1 MQYRGYLIDL
11 DGTMY
16 RGNSPIEGAK
26 EFIQLLQQREIPHMF
41 ITNNAS
47 NTPKATV
54 EKLSGFG
61 IQTTESHILTSAIAA
76 ANHVKKEHPGANVYM
91 IGEEGL
97 QEAIKQIGLMITSQ
111 SVDYVMVGL
120 DRQLT
125 YDKLAQASLHLQ
137 EGARFIST
145 NIDAAVPT
153 DVGFV
158 PGNGA
163 ITKAITFATGVEPVF
178 IGKPKSI
185 MLDQAIDQMGLNRD
199 HVIMVGDNYN
209 TDIMAGM
216 NANIDTLMV
225 LTGVSMRS
233 DIQGRKQPTYI
244 EENLLT
250 WMDRI
255 TSSNV

>member
-1 MQYRGYLIDL
+1 LQYKGYLIDL

-47 NTPKATV
+47 NTPKAAV
-54 EKLSGFG
+54 EKLSSFG
-61 IQTTESHILTSAIAA
+61 IQTTESHVLTSAIAA
-76 ANHVKKEHPGANVYM
+76 ANHVKNEHPGANVYM
-91 IGEEGL
+91 IGGEGL
-97 QEAIKQIGLMITSQ
+97 QEAVEESGLTITSQ

-125 YDKLAQASLHLQ
+125 YDKLAQASLLLQ
-137 EGARFIST
+137 EGANFIST

-163 ITKAITFATGVEPVF
+163 LTKAITFSTGVEPIF
-178 IGKPKSI
+178 IGKPKRI
-185 MLDQAIDQMGLNRD
+185 MLDQAMDQMELDRND
-199 HVIMVGDNYN
+199 VIMVGDNYD

-225 LTGVSMRS
+225 LTGVSTES
-233 DIQGRKQPTYI
+233 DVQGRKQPTYI
-244 EENLLT
+244 EDNLFT